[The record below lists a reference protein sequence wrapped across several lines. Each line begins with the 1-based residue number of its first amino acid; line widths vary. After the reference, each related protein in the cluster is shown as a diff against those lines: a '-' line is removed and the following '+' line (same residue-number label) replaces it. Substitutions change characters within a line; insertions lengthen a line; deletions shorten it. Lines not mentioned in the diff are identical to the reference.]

1 MPTYTYQAK
10 DGQGRLLDGTLEA
23 ENLAV
28 AAEQLRQMGY
38 APTRLELL
46 QSPMPS
52 QTLELASP
60 WSDQPAS
67 LAPLSEPEP
76 TQNLPIQPWE
86 RGGPVAPPNQTMVEP
101 TQSVAAPTLSMN
113 APQSAGSAATVASV
127 ANPVRERG
135 VIERSGGPKSS
146 SLYQRFLETCIYPVW
161 SGVFLGNMV
170 EFYRQFAA
178 LINAG
183 MSLYQALSALEA
195 NTRNGQLKK
204 VIRDMKL
211 HAERGGR
218 LSEVM
223 ARYPWIFPQMHVAMV
238 HAAEQG
244 GMLDDVFRQLAE
256 YVEHEVALRRV
267 LRMETFYPKLVIFVA
282 FMILGRGFLGTNMP
296 AISEL
301 VLSGLGKAQYSFLQ
315 YLNDTVVFGL
325 ELLLPFVALVII
337 FRLFLFNIKGVR
349 EAYDTVK
356 TSLPGLGKLVKTFA
370 TAKFLRTYAAL
381 YHAGFPM
388 SETVRIAGEASG
400 NVLLRNAALQAM
412 SQAQWGGAV
421 SDALHRSGFL
431 DPVALN
437 MLRTGEASGNLE
449 EILQKTA
456 DYYEQEGQVKARQ
469 WAIAVGVIVFLFVAI
484 MVGMFI
490 IRFYGGYAAG
500 VTSAGG

>member
-10 DGQGRLLDGTLEA
+10 DGYGRILDGTLEA

-28 AAEQLRQMGY
+28 AAERLRQMGY
-38 APTRLELL
+38 TPTRLELL
-46 QSPMPS
+46 QAPAPSP
-52 QTLELASP
+52 TLELAGS
-60 WSDQPAS
+60 WSAQPTP
-67 LAPLSEPEP
+67 LAPLAEPEP
-76 TQNLPIQPWE
+76 MQDSPIQPWE
-86 RGGPVAPPNQTMVEP
+86 RGGPVAPANPVVAEP
-101 TQSVAAPTLSMN
+101 TQSVATPTISMN
-113 APQSAGSAATVASV
+113 APQGQRYAATIASTSYS
-127 ANPVRERG
+127 ARERG
-135 VIERSGGPKSS
+135 AAEHSGATKGF

-195 NTRNGQLKK
+195 NTKNGQLKK

-211 HAERGGR
+211 QAERGGR

-223 ARYPWIFPQMHVAMV
+223 ARYPWVFPPMHVSMV

-282 FMILGRGFLGTNMP
+282 FMILGRGFLGSNMP

-301 VLSGLGKAQYSFLQ
+301 VLSGLGKAQYSLLQ
-315 YLNDTVVFGL
+315 YLNDTLVFGL
-325 ELLLPFVALVII
+325 ELLLPFLALVVI

-349 EAYDTVK
+349 ETYDTLK

-421 SDALHRSGFL
+421 SDALYRSGFL

-437 MLRTGEASGNLE
+437 MLRTGEMSGNLE

-484 MVGMFI
+484 VVAMFI
-490 IRFYGGYAAG
+490 VRFYSGYAAG